1 MKRKIAAIAAAFLI
15 LSACSAN
22 SSAVTPETAQED
34 APVLSSQ
41 VEVLPAEP
49 EASSAPDM
57 QIETKPSE
65 PEAHFAE
72 SFTDEPYEVQMDME
86 EIVSL
91 SLTLPYFTLD
101 TSAEAMDQINT
112 AFVTLKDNL
121 DQYASTTVYETAQSR
136 NTIGFVEGSYTVSLN
151 EGVLT
156 VTYTV
161 EERYAD
167 SDDVTTYENIYRF
180 DTATGERLDA

>member
-1 MKRKIAAIAAAFLI
+1 MKRKLAAITAAFLI
-15 LSACSAN
+15 LSACSAKT
-22 SSAVTPETAQED
+22 STVTRETAQED

-41 VEVLPAEP
+41 EEFLPAES

-57 QIETKPSE
+57 QIETKPAES
-65 PEAHFAE
+65 EAHFAE

-91 SLTLPYFTLD
+91 SLTLPYITLD
-101 TSAEAMDQINT
+101 TSEDAMNQINT

-121 DQYASTTVYETAQSR
+121 DQYASTTVYETAQAR
-136 NTIGFVEGSYTVSLN
+136 NTIGFVEGSYTVGLN

-167 SDDVTTYENIYRF
+167 SDDITTYENVYRF

>member
-1 MKRKIAAIAAAFLI
+1 MKCKLAAITTAFLI
-15 LSACSAN
+15 LSACSAK
-22 SSAVTPETAQED
+22 SSTLMPNTAQED

-41 VEVLPAEP
+41 EEALPSEP

-57 QIETKPSE
+57 QIETKPAE
-65 PEAHFAE
+65 PEIHFAE
-72 SFTDEPYEVQMDME
+72 SFTDEPYEVQTDME

-91 SLTLPYFTLD
+91 SLTLPYITLD
-101 TSAEAMDQINT
+101 TSEDAMDQINS

-121 DQYASTTVYETAQSR
+121 NQFASTTVYETAQSR
-136 NTIGFVEGSYTVSLN
+136 NTIGFVEGSYTVSLSD
-151 EGVLT
+151 GVLT

-167 SDDVTTYENIYRF
+167 SDDVTTYENVYRF